1 MLPDFCAD
9 NVGGCVSNQRVGVV
23 TKVPR
28 VLINLLCR
36 RIGISHMSDMRGE
49 R

>member
-1 MLPDFCAD
+1 MLPDFCAN
-9 NVGGCVSNQRVGVV
+9 NVDGCISNQRVGVV
-23 TKVPR
+23 TKVPG
-28 VLINLLCR
+28 VLINLLYR